1 MFGNITIRRLILD
14 KMNPKFELY
23 TAPIYNQFQSWITYR
38 AFLATLG
45 HCLFTPNG
53 HFKGRFVFSQRYL
66 FPKFW
71 YRLCHFPAIPLNCSR
86 RRMSITETKI
96 ARSAANFTCKMP
108 SLTFYT
114 AEFTKWGLKINFT
127 IHPGQASV
135 LTEIHPPVEYQEF
148 KMLHFNRFVAGAQES
163 HNNPPAGRV

>member
-1 MFGNITIRRLILD
+1 
-14 KMNPKFELY
+14 MNPKFELY

-66 FPKFW
+66 FLKFW

-114 AEFTKWGLKINFT
+114 AEFTKWCLKINFT

-135 LTEIHPPVEYQEF
+135 LTEIHPAVEYQEF
-148 KMLHFNRFVAGAQES
+148 KMLHFNRFVAGEQES
-163 HNNPPAGRV
+163 HNNPPAGRVKTWNFLEKWNTGFP

>member
-1 MFGNITIRRLILD
+1 
-14 KMNPKFELY
+14 
-23 TAPIYNQFQSWITYR
+23 
-38 AFLATLG
+38 
-45 HCLFTPNG
+45 
-53 HFKGRFVFSQRYL
+53 
-66 FPKFW
+66 
-71 YRLCHFPAIPLNCSR
+71 
-86 RRMSITETKI
+86 MSITETKI

-135 LTEIHPPVEYQEF
+135 LTEIHPAVEYQEF
-148 KMLHFNRFVAGAQES
+148 KMLHFNRFVAAAEES